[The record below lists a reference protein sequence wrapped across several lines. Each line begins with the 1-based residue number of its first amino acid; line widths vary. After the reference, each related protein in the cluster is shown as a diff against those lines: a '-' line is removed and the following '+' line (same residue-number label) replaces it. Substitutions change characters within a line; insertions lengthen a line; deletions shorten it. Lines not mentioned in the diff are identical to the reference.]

1 MKQFS
6 EMNLKPEL
14 IESLKRQGFIT
25 CTEVQERAIPEVMAG
40 KNVVARAKTGT
51 GKTGAFIVPIMQ
63 RIEKS
68 RDIDALII
76 VPTRELAIQV
86 AAFSEKVGSHMHIK
100 TTTVYGGASIN
111 MQMHALRS
119 GTNIVVGTPGRLIDL
134 FERGALDLHRIKFLV
149 LDEADVMLDMGFI
162 EDVEMIISRT
172 PKDRQMM
179 MFSATMPRE
188 IIKIADRYS
197 SGHDA
202 RITVGEEEDLTV
214 KSIQQSYAIVP
225 ARLKFSALLAY
236 IQEYKPKKSI
246 IFSRTKYEANALHR
260 VLLSQKYDAILMH
273 GGLTQSMR
281 ERSLGAFRKGAQFL
295 IATNVA
301 ARGLDIPDISN
312 IINFGA
318 PEDPNTYIHRVGR
331 TARMGKDG
339 KAFTLID
346 PEQRRQITDIQDYAN
361 VRMEKIELNL
371 EPFANMKLPISDPDR
386 GERSFRPRMGGGGFR
401 GGGGGGGFR
410 GGGRSFHRSGGRRE
424 GSEGGNREGG
434 GGGGFRHRSGGGG
447 FRGGGRSFHR
457 SDRPRRTER

>member
-1 MKQFS
+1 
-6 EMNLKPEL
+6 MNLKPEL

-214 KSIQQSYAIVP
+214 KTIQQSYAIVP

-273 GGLTQSMR
+273 GGL
-281 ERSLGAFRKGAQFL
+281 
-295 IATNVA
+295 
-301 ARGLDIPDISN
+301 
-312 IINFGA
+312 
-318 PEDPNTYIHRVGR
+318 
-331 TARMGKDG
+331 
-339 KAFTLID
+339 
-346 PEQRRQITDIQDYAN
+346 
-361 VRMEKIELNL
+361 
-371 EPFANMKLPISDPDR
+371 
-386 GERSFRPRMGGGGFR
+386 
-401 GGGGGGGFR
+401 
-410 GGGRSFHRSGGRRE
+410 
-424 GSEGGNREGG
+424 
-434 GGGGFRHRSGGGG
+434 
-447 FRGGGRSFHR
+447 
-457 SDRPRRTER
+457 